1 MTRTPAEPSLARLG
15 VTTLSAV
22 WLVLLLGCGAKDPD
36 PTPPLP
42 VTAVEVG
49 TTDTGANESRY
60 SGSIN
65 ADASV
70 DVAFKVSGVVDEV
83 TQILGADGRRR
94 NLQDGDVVRRGTPL
108 ARLRPNEFRDQ
119 VSDAEATLRQAQADY
134 ERASQLYEN
143 RSVSKAEYDAAYA
156 RYTASRAHQSQA
168 MLSLTD
174 AVLRSP
180 IDGVILRRSVEV
192 GSLAGPS
199 APAFTVADTRR
210 VKVVFGVPDVI
221 VAHLRLNGPL
231 TIQAEALPGKTL
243 QGRITRISSSAD
255 PSSRV
260 FEVEAAIPNPDGRM
274 KVGMLATLR
283 LGAAGPAETVSVPL
297 AAVVRPAGDSTGYA
311 VYVLQDSAGVQ
322 LARIRR
328 VVLGEASGNAIAVKQ
343 GLQAGDRVILRGA
356 TIVSDGQPVRVIPL

>member
-1 MTRTPAEPSLARLG
+1 MNRLTRFGVMVLAALHACGGKEPAPN
-15 VTTLSAV
+15 
-22 WLVLLLGCGAKDPD
+22 
-36 PTPPLP
+36 PPLP
-42 VTAVEVG
+42 VTVVAVG
-49 TTDTGANESRY
+49 TTDGGANETRY

-94 NLQDGDVVRRGTPL
+94 NLQDGDAVRRGTPL
-108 ARLRPNEFRDQ
+108 ARLRPQEFRDQ
-119 VSDAEATLRQAQADY
+119 VTDAEASLHQAQADY

-143 RSVSKAEYDAAYA
+143 RSVSKADYDAAYA
-156 RYTASRAHQSQA
+156 RYTASRAKQSQA
-168 MLSLTD
+168 QLSLGD
-174 AVLRSP
+174 ATLRSP
-180 IDGVILRRSVEV
+180 IEGVILKRSVEV

-221 VAHLRLNGPL
+221 VKDLRLGGPL
-231 TIQAEALPGKTL
+231 TIQAEAIPGKIL
-243 QGRITRISSSAD
+243 EGRITRISPSAD

-260 FEVEAAIPNPDGRM
+260 FDVEAALPNPDGRM

-283 LGAAGPAETVSVPL
+283 LGHSGKEESLFIPL

-311 VYVLQDSAGVQ
+311 VYVVKEASPASAQ
-322 LARIRR
+322 LRR
-328 VVLGEASGNAIAVKQ
+328 VSLGDVTGNLIAVRE
-343 GLQAGDRVILRGA
+343 GLKSGDRVILRGA
-356 TIVSDGQPVRVIPL
+356 TIVADGQLVRVIP